1 MKRLALIMAL
11 AAMLCGTEAGAVTIG
26 FTNNVDLNF
35 ITPDLTDSVAN
46 DNRAAFKG
54 VYTHSDPGHD
64 FTVKPNGG
72 TWFGAGDLD
81 ESVNHLF
88 SNPDTQQ
95 AGIQIERP
103 AEGQPLVFDEFIF
116 KGVDLFSEGAGT
128 TTFIIQGFDDNNGI
142 NPTFNFEV
150 HVTGQ
155 FRSISLDTFLYNGS
169 LVLGRNI
176 PVELVTITAAG
187 GSTAN
192 LFGIDNPCLHN
203 STGTNSPCVF
213 GADPNGNVPEPAS
226 LLLLGAGLAGIGIW
240 RRRAMKMGKGV

>member
-1 MKRLALIMAL
+1 MKRLALTLAL
-11 AAMLCGTEAGAVTIG
+11 AGMLLGTEAGAATIG
-26 FTNNVDLNF
+26 FSNNVDLNF
-35 ITPDLTDSVAN
+35 ITPDLADSDAN

-54 VYTHSDPGHD
+54 VYVHSDPGND

-88 SNPDTQQ
+88 SIPATQQ

-103 AEGQPLVFDEFIF
+103 INVQTLEFDEFIF

-128 TTFIIQGFDDNNGI
+128 TTFTIQGFDDNNGTT
-142 NPTFNFEV
+142 PTFSFEV
-150 HVTGQ
+150 NVIGQ
-155 FRSISLDTFLYNGS
+155 FRSISLDTFLYNG
-169 LVLGRNI
+169 VLISGRNI

-187 GSTAN
+187 GSNAN

-203 STGTNSPCVF
+203 SSSDTSTCSF
-213 GADPNGNVPEPAS
+213 GGDPNGNVPEPAS

-240 RRRAMKMGKGV
+240 RRKAAR